1 MHPANKDYKSKLAR
15 ICNSQASTLSDRLQN
30 AIWQCVDASW
40 ISFAR
45 WTQSEVFSSARP
57 HLTQLP
63 GRMLLPRSW
72 TVEKQSLPCQE
83 SSCDYCNANLPVIT
97 LRACQA
103 LMENWGSHHSHQ
115 CDHTADSSLI
125 PLQDHIWAP
134 SSRNMLTEIFIHQLF
149 FLLSSLQTKHAQF
162 FFFLRSYC
170 ENKSCRSDHFLKEK
184 SVWCA

>member
-103 LMENWGSHHSHQ
+103 LDGELREPPFSSMWPHSWQQSHPVTGPH
-115 CDHTADSSLI
+115 
-125 PLQDHIWAP
+125 
-134 SSRNMLTEIFIHQLF
+134 
-149 FLLSSLQTKHAQF
+149 LSSLQQEYADWDIHPPAIFPLIISSNKTCSIF
-162 FFFLRSYC
+162 LFLRSYC